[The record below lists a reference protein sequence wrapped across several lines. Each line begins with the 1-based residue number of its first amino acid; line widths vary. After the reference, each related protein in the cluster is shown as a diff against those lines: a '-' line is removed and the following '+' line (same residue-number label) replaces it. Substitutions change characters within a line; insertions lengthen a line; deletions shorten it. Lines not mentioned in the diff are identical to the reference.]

1 MKVLLDIKD
10 DKASFTMEL
19 LQSLSFV
26 KAKPLSDYKAKI
38 LENLKEAVEQVNLI
52 QKGKLKGIPA
62 KELLNEL

>member
-19 LQSLSFV
+19 LQSLPFV

-38 LENLKEAVEQVNLI
+38 LENLKEAVEEVNLI